1 MTELI
6 NTIALG
12 AEYVGDV
19 MICIGTVTFLVLVR
33 MDGGLR

>member
-12 AEYVGDV
+12 AEYFGDLMV
-19 MICIGTVTFLVLVR
+19 CIGTVTFLVMVR

>member
-12 AEYVGDV
+12 AEYFGDL
-19 MICIGTVTFLVLVR
+19 MICVGIVTFLVLVR

>member
-12 AEYVGDV
+12 AEYIGDL
-19 MICIGTVTFLVLVR
+19 MICVGTVTFAVLVR

>member
-12 AEYVGDV
+12 AEYFGDL
-19 MICIGTVTFLVLVR
+19 MLCAGIVTFAVLVC

>member
-6 NTIALG
+6 NTIALC
-12 AEYVGDV
+12 AEYFGDL
-19 MICIGTVTFLVLVR
+19 MICIGIVTFAVLVC